1 MKISL
6 KSTLEVYLHQEN
18 DRNQWRLSTSAG
30 VFTLLQ
36 ANAFSL
42 GTVMIGAFDDKQV
55 KEILGIK
62 EEPLYVIPVGKI

>member
-18 DRNQWRLSTSAG
+18 DRNQRRLSTSAG

-36 ANAFSL
+36 ANALSL